1 MPNTLPAP
9 PLPLLMEALLE
20 LEEGA
25 AGPATLSLVNA
36 AVHAGLP
43 RERISSYLVQV
54 VRIARELRAQLRT
67 EAPHFDLAVAVLTPD
82 QALAYLY
89 ENEKAV
95 DGPIGQMIAR
105 SWSSL
110 DAEDLAHLT
119 AATLGA
125 ARQLRQAWQKTVG
138 YIRWDLGAIPA

>member
-20 LEEGA
+20 LEAGQG
-25 AGPATLSLVNA
+25 GPATLVLVNA
-36 AVHAGLP
+36 ALHAGLP

-54 VRIARELRAQLRT
+54 VRIARELRSQLRV
-67 EAPHFDLAVAVLTPD
+67 EAPHFAIAVAVLTPD

-89 ENEKAV
+89 ETEKAL
-95 DGPIGQMIAR
+95 DGPIGHMIAKNWR
-105 SWSSL
+105 SL

-119 AATLGA
+119 EATLGA
-125 ARQLRQAWQKTVG
+125 ARQLRQAWQKTVA
-138 YIRWDLGAIPA
+138 YIRWDLGAVPA